1 MSDDSVFFPKNKVF
15 LVPTANQW
23 QVIYQNLDNPA
34 YPWGVISYTM
44 SDNRWYGRTSDEDED
59 WSAWIDNNPPV
70 VVKKSCADG
79 HDWADTGLAK
89 TWCKRCD
96 ITGRWVMGNVQIEET
111 K

>member
-1 MSDDSVFFPKNKVF
+1 MTKPE
-15 LVPTANQW
+15 TEW
-23 QVIYQNLDNPA
+23 TITYQDTDTIP
-34 YPWGVISYTM
+34 YKWGTISA
-44 SDNRWYGRTSDEDED
+44 SSSGGRWYGRTGDEDED

-96 ITGRWVMGNVQIEET
+96 ITGRWVLGNVQIEEN

>member
-1 MSDDSVFFPKNKVF
+1 MTKPETEWTITYQDTDTIPYKWGTIS
-15 LVPTANQW
+15 AN
-23 QVIYQNLDNPA
+23 
-34 YPWGVISYTM
+34 G
-44 SDNRWYGRTSDEDED
+44 RWYGRTSDEEED

-96 ITGRWVMGNVQIEET
+96 ITGRWVLGNVQIEEN